1 MNCSGMFSWVPKFL
15 GGSNGSAGTG
25 EPQLAL
31 LPESGSAPQMA
42 KKVHRDGFRAFGMPP
57 VVASRK

>member
-1 MNCSGMFSWVPKFL
+1 MNCSGMFCWVPKFL

-31 LPESGSAPQMA
+31 LPDDGSEPQMA
-42 KKVHRDGFRAFGMPP
+42 KKVHRDGLRALGMPS
-57 VVASRK
+57 VEASRK